1 MVIDEPLHFNKS
13 MEFADRKIAQIRRSK
28 EITRFVVERLIVDF
42 YKYSKCDFYLTVKL
56 KMDFSY
62 L

>member
-1 MVIDEPLHFNKS
+1 
-13 MEFADRKIAQIRRSK
+13 MEFADRKIAQIRHSK